1 MSLDVDRP
9 KVEEKSRFEGK
20 CRFMRVEDLESVR
33 PILETW
39 IRHWKTGEVIA
50 SEVEQDLGQMKGS
63 IEGSNE
69 GVSLVA
75 ETHEGEVVGVIGL
88 KPPDERMLK
97 FTTTDKPAEL
107 IHAYVARE
115 HRGGKGVGRAL
126 VNQLEREAIV
136 RGYKEMVLNSGPRY
150 EETGWGFYDRLEGY
164 TRMGVAKDYY
174 GAGIDAPV
182 WRKVL

>member
-1 MSLDVDRP
+1 MSVDVDKP
-9 KVEEKSRFEGK
+9 KVKEKRDFVGTVRLMK
-20 CRFMRVEDLESVR
+20 IDDLQAVR

-50 SEVEQDLGQMKGS
+50 NEVEQDLNQMKTS
-63 IEGSNE
+63 IEGGSE

-75 ETHEGEVVGVIGL
+75 ETHEGERVGVIGL

-107 IHAYVARE
+107 IHAYVAKK
-115 HRGGKGVGRAL
+115 HRRGKGVGRAL
-126 VNQLEREAIV
+126 VQQLEREAKV
-136 RGYKEMVLNSGPRY
+136 RGYREIVLNSGPRY

-164 TRMGVAKDYY
+164 SRVGIAKDYY

-182 WRKVL
+182 WRKIL